1 MPRERG
7 FTLVEL
13 LFTLAIIAIA
23 LSIASPAFTELLRNQ
38 RARTAT
44 HELRQAID
52 FTRESAVHSGR
63 PVSIVAISG
72 NWANGW
78 EVVVDAG
85 NTGTRGEH
93 TPPLAT
99 HEMLNGVR
107 ILADSTSSRYLHF
120 TPRGN
125 GIQPNGAF
133 HSGTLTVCGEGS
145 NHYRVV
151 INKAGR
157 VREEAGDTRGSCL
170 R

>member
-1 MPRERG
+1 MSREQG

-13 LFTLAIIAIA
+13 LFTLAIVTIA
-23 LSIASPAFTELLRNQ
+23 LSVATPSFTELLRNQ

-63 PVSIVAISG
+63 PISIVAISG

-78 EVVVDAG
+78 EVMVDAD
-85 NTGTRGEH
+85 NTGTRSEH
-93 TPPLAT
+93 KPLLASHAT
-99 HEMLNGVR
+99 LNGVR
-107 ILADSTSSRYLHF
+107 VLADSTSSRYLHF

-145 NHYRVV
+145 SHYRIV

-157 VREEAGDTRGSCL
+157 IREEVGDAGNSCS

>member
-1 MPRERG
+1 MSRERG

-13 LFTLAIIAIA
+13 LFALAIVTIA
-23 LSIASPAFTELLRNQ
+23 LSVATPSFTELLRNQ

-63 PVSIVAISG
+63 PISIVAIAG

-78 EVVVDAG
+78 EVMVDAD
-85 NTGTRGEH
+85 NTGTRSEH
-93 TPPLAT
+93 KPLLASHAT
-99 HEMLNGVR
+99 LNGIRV
-107 ILADSTSSRYLHF
+107 LADSTSSRYLHF

-133 HSGTLTVCGEGS
+133 HSGTLTICGEGS
-145 NHYRVV
+145 SHYRIV

-157 VREEAGDTRGSCL
+157 IREEVGDTSNSCS